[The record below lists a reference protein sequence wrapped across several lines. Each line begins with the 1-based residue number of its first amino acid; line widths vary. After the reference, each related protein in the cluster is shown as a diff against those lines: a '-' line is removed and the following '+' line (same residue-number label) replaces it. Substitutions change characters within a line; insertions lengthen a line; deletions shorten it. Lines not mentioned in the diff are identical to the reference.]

1 MIEKIMRENFS
12 DEWKVLTE
20 LGVPFLDD
28 GTETLDGSGEFNKV
42 KIVPTFALEPFL
54 NLLLF

>member
-1 MIEKIMRENFS
+1 MIEKIMRKNFS

-42 KIVPTFALEPFL
+42 KIVPTFA
-54 NLLLF
+54 